1 MIIPVPGPTGGLV
14 VVGESVIMYVRKKRS
29 ADDQAVKS
37 IQVQATIVKVC
48 PPPLPLAASALQLQ
62 SSSATVLQ
70 DS

>member
-14 VVGESVIMYVRKKRS
+14 VVGESVIMYVRKKRG

-48 PPPLPLAASALQLQ
+48 SDTQPAAASIP
-62 SSSATVLQ
+62 
-70 DS
+70 